1 MATQTLAE
9 RSETLR
15 PTGLSPLLTTA
26 ELMARYGV
34 SNWTVN
40 KWVQRGCPVEPTVF
54 RGRRFDPDAVR
65 SWMAKEAGVAAA
77 DRDSAPPAP
86 EFIPS
91 RRKPRA

>member
-26 ELMARYGV
+26 QLMARYGV

-40 KWVQRGCPVEPTVF
+40 QWVQKGCPVEPTSF
-54 RGRRFDPDAVR
+54 RGRRFDLDDVR
-65 SWMAKEAGVAAA
+65 AWMAAT
-77 DRDSAPPAP
+77 SATST
-86 EFIPS
+86 IPS
-91 RRKPRA
+91 QRTL